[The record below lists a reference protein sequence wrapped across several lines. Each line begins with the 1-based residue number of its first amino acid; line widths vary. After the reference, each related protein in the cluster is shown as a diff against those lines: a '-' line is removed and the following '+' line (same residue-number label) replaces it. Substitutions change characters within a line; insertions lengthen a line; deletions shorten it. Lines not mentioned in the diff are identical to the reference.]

1 MPTVVLAAD
10 PSHAGLLADA
20 RLWRATSLGAS
31 ASPCIASGFGAL
43 DAQLPGGGWP
53 TRMLSEILQAQAG
66 RCEWRLLGPALGRL
80 LQQQASQSQPMRRK
94 PTTPTPAARPPLL
107 LINPPQ
113 QPHLPGLRVHGIT
126 PQQLIWVAPANA
138 LQALW
143 ATEQAIK
150 ANAAGAVLAW
160 LPEARPA
167 QIRRLQAA
175 ALGSAAPVFLFRPLA
190 VQTQSSAAPL
200 RLILSP
206 GADWQLQVHIIKR
219 RGPAHA
225 QTLRLEALPAE
236 LATLLALRQLRPPAT
251 VVAPSVPAVPKEL
264 NHEPKPAPTAV
275 LARPAARAASLQ

>member
-1 MPTVVLAAD
+1 MPTAVLAAD
-10 PSHAGLLADA
+10 PSHAALLADA

-66 RCEWRLLGPALGRL
+66 LCEWRLLGPALGRL
-80 LQQQASQSQPMRRK
+80 LQQQAPQPQPMRRK
-94 PTTPTPAARPPLL
+94 PATPAPAARPPLL
-107 LINPPQ
+107 LVNPPQ
-113 QPHLPGLRVHGIT
+113 QPHLPGLRAHGIA
-126 PQQLIWVAPANA
+126 PQQLVWVAPANA

-206 GADWQLQVHIIKR
+206 GADWQLQVHILKR

-225 QTLRLEALPAE
+225 QALRLEALPAE
-236 LATLLALRQLRPPAT
+236 LAALLAPRQLRPAT
-251 VVAPSVPAVPKEL
+251 VIAPSIPAVPKEL
-264 NHEPKPAPTAV
+264 SHEPKPAPSAV
-275 LARPAARAASLQ
+275 LARPAARATSLQ

>member
-1 MPTVVLAAD
+1 MPTAVLAAD
-10 PSHAGLLADA
+10 PSHAALLADA

-66 RCEWRLLGPALGRL
+66 LCEWRLLGPALGRL
-80 LQQQASQSQPMRRK
+80 LLQQARQPQPMRRK
-94 PTTPTPAARPPLL
+94 PATPAPAARQLL
-107 LINPPQ
+107 LVNPPQ
-113 QPHLPGLRVHGIT
+113 QPHLPGLRAHGIA
-126 PQQLIWVAPANA
+126 PQQLIWIAPADA

-150 ANAAGAVLAW
+150 ANAAAAVLAW

-206 GADWQLQVHIIKR
+206 GADWSLELSILKR

-225 QTLRLEALPAE
+225 QALRLEAPPAE
-236 LATLLALRQLRPPAT
+236 LAALLAPRQLRPA
-251 VVAPSVPAVPKEL
+251 AVPKEL
-264 NHEPKPAPTAV
+264 SHEPSKPA
-275 LARPAARAASLQ
+275 LARPAARATSLQ